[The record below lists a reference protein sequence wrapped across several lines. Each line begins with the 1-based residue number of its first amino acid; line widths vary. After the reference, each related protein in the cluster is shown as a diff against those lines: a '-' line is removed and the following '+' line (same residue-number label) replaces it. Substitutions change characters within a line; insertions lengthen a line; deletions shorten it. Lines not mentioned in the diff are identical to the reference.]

1 MADVN
6 AALAFK
12 IYPTHTCFNGS
23 RLGPLDAKTYVKA
36 SLAFEIFPTP
46 TSFNGECES
55 IVGLRNFCQHLCV
68 LMADVKASLV
78 FEVLANTYVF

>member
-1 MADVN
+1 M
-6 AALAFK
+6 
-12 IYPTHTCFNGS
+12 CFNGG

-68 LMADVKASLV
+68 LMADVKTLFAIKII
-78 FEVLANTYVF
+78 ANTYVF

>member
-1 MADVN
+1 MADVK
-6 AALAFK
+6 AACPSKFF
-12 IYPTHTCFNGS
+12 PTPMCFNGG

-68 LMADVKASLV
+68 LMEDVKAS
-78 FEVLANTYVF
+78 FAFKIIANTYVF